1 MTAEN
6 EDQAYDHAE
15 RLRSA
20 RMPFE
25 TTVLM
30 SRGTESRSTTLINI
44 SATGASLRRPLD
56 WSGAIGQEWVLDMI
70 FGQELHIHLEAT
82 VVRVRERDIGFSY
95 SNIPEEKQVP
105 LWDLLG
111 GYADTQEQW
120 SGD

>member
-6 EDQAYDHAE
+6 EDQLDGQLE

-30 SRGTESRSTTLINI
+30 SRGSESRPTTLIDI

-56 WSGAIGQEWVLDMI
+56 WSGVVGQEWILDMI

-82 VVRVRERDIGFSY
+82 VVRIAERDIGFSY
-95 SNIPEEKQVP
+95 SSIPEDKQVP
-105 LWDLLG
+105 LWNLLG
-111 GYADTQEQW
+111 RYADTQEQW
-120 SGD
+120 AGD